1 MQTVDNVTVESP
13 GTEGTRGPLLQG
25 RLAESIAPK
34 LEVSIKLSV
43 LAVPTVPEK
52 RNLVIVKTLVLMV
65 KEDEEWDIDHLSETD
80 ECFEEATRDDEE

>member
-1 MQTVDNVTVESP
+1 MQTVNNVTVESP

-34 LEVSIKLSV
+34 LEISIKLSV
-43 LAVPTVPEK
+43 LAVPEK

-65 KEDEEWDIDHLSETD
+65 KEESKSSLSPQTSQVSLR
-80 ECFEEATRDDEE
+80 A